1 MKVFDAKKASHVA
14 STSKLLNTFIAYIFV
29 ISQDIDFV

>member
-1 MKVFDAKKASHVA
+1 MNVFDVKKASHVA

-29 ISQDIDFV
+29 I